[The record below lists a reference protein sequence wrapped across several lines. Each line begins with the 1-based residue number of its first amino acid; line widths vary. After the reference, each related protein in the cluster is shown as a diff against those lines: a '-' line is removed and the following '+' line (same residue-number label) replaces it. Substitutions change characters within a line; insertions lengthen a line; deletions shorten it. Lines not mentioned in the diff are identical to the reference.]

1 MVSVISVSDVL
12 TVSEYIVSETV
23 ETTVSETDVTS
34 DVNTV
39 SETDTDDDTV
49 VSVLSFGLSVFAG

>member
-1 MVSVISVSDVL
+1 MVSVISVSGVL
-12 TVSEYIVSETV
+12 TVSEYIVSET
-23 ETTVSETDVTS
+23 TVSETDVNS

>member
-1 MVSVISVSDVL
+1 MFSVISVSGVL
-12 TVSEYIVSETV
+12 TVSEYIVSET
-23 ETTVSETDVTS
+23 TVSETDVTS
-34 DVNTV
+34 DANTV

>member
-1 MVSVISVSDVL
+1 MVSVISVSGVL
-12 TVSEYIVSETV
+12 TVSEHIVSETV

-39 SETDTDDDTV
+39 SETDNDDDTV

>member
-23 ETTVSETDVTS
+23 ETTVSETDVNS